1 MNPMQEVFIRVAT
14 SEDAA
19 AIALLSSELGYPA
32 SAEAIQERLAR
43 LLNNSSHKIYV
54 ATQGD
59 NILGWIACERRLLL
73 ESGEV
78 FEIVG
83 LVVSKAARRKNVGR
97 QLVTAA
103 ERWAEALSARALRV
117 RSNVQRQESHP
128 FYQALGFEKSKTQHT
143 YVKSLLS

>member
-19 AIALLSSELGYPA
+19 AIALLSNELGYPA

-54 ATQGD
+54 ATQED
-59 NILGWIACERRLLL
+59 NILGWIACEQRLLL

-83 LVVSKAARRKNVGR
+83 LVVGKAARRKNVGR
-97 QLVTAA
+97 QLVRAA
-103 ERWAEALSARALRV
+103 EQWAEALSARALRV

-128 FYQALGFEKSKTQHT
+128 FYRALGFEKSKTQHT